1 MFKKNY
7 ISLEIVYSFV
17 CHVDNNI
24 LWLALIQTNT
34 VINHL
39 KKLNP
44 HLTFEIISMQTT
56 GDKVLDAALSKI
68 GEKNLFTRE
77 LEVALE
83 KNEVD
88 FVVHSLKDL
97 PTVLPEGLLIGCI
110 YKRDSPY
117 DAVVMHPSNA
127 GKKLEDLPDE
137 SVIGTSSLRRAAQLA
152 RKFPKFIFENIR
164 GNLNTRFKKLDEDN
178 KYSAIILAEAGL
190 HRMGWQDRISQVLDK
205 NSCMYAVSQG
215 AMAVECRNNDSF
227 TLSLLSQIHDPETVI
242 QCVAERA
249 FLKKLEGGCSVPV
262 SAFSEIKDGKLSLT
276 GGVFSIDG
284 TRGKIE
290 TVCLDLPESIKETD
304 ELIISPNGPRQF
316 AGVVGNREVSIA
328 TLEVAQEVGDQVAD
342 LMLKSEA
349 KDILANAKAETAA
362 AIIAEK
368 QRKDAEKLRNGV
380 KANGH

>member
-1 MFKKNY
+1 METKSVVKVG
-7 ISLEIVYSFV
+7 SRKSQ
-17 CHVDNNI
+17 
-24 LWLALIQTNT
+24 LALIQTNT

>member
-1 MFKKNY
+1 METKTVVKVG
-7 ISLEIVYSFV
+7 SRKSQ
-17 CHVDNNI
+17 
-24 LWLALIQTNT
+24 LALIQTNSI
-34 VINHL
+34 INHL

-44 HLTFEIISMQTT
+44 NLTFEVISMQTT

-77 LEVALE
+77 LEIALE
-83 KNEVD
+83 KKEVD

-97 PTVLPEGLLIGCI
+97 PTALPEGLLIGCI

-127 GKKLEDLPDE
+127 GKKLEELPE
-137 SVIGTSSLRRAAQLA
+137 GSVIGTSSLRRAAQLS
-152 RKFPKFIFENIR
+152 RKFPHFKFENIR
-164 GNLNTRFKKLDEDN
+164 GNLNTRFRKLDEDN

-190 HRMGWQDRISQVLDK
+190 HRMGWPDRISQVLDK
-205 NSCMYAVSQG
+205 DTCMYAVSQG
-215 AMAVECRNNDSF
+215 AMAVECRNNDPF
-227 TLSLLSQIHDPETVI
+227 TLGLLSQIHDPETVI

-262 SAFSEIKDGKLSLT
+262 SAFCEIKNGKLSLT

-284 TRGKIE
+284 TRGRIE
-290 TVCLDLPESIKETD
+290 TVSESLPDSYEEKEKPV
-304 ELIISPNGPRQF
+304 ISPNGPREF
-316 AGVVGNREVSIA
+316 AGIVGNEKVSVA
-328 TLEVAQEVGDQVAD
+328 TLEIAQKVGLGLAQ
-342 LMLKSEA
+342 LLLNSEA

-368 QRKDAEKLRNGV
+368 QRKEAEKMRNGAEKV
-380 KANGH
+380 TTNGH